1 MGCNGPRRYR
11 SPPMPKHWLELQVE
25 FRKLVN
31 QTGIDSELNTADH
44 IIAKYLL
51 DCLATFSD
59 VLSKRGNIK

>member
-1 MGCNGPRRYR
+1 MSCNGPRRYR
-11 SPPMPKHWLELQVE
+11 APKLPKHWIELQVE
-25 FRKLVN
+25 FRKLIN
-31 QTGIDSELNTADH
+31 QTGIDNELNTADH